1 MSLKV
6 MFWIIAAILLLL
18 LVMLT
23 AYGFFVRSK
32 TQKKIQYKQLNRL
45 VYQDQFEELKR
56 DLWLGQIS
64 QNQYDEGVEEL
75 ERRILEESDKGAV
88 NWKTSA
94 WIAYSSLVIV
104 IVVPLFALSLYFWVG
119 NPSLVDYSGQP
130 SKQLSKPL
138 EGATKE
144 ELLTFVKESPKD
156 SRAWVMLSRIYN
168 SEKNYRAA
176 LDAIN
181 KAFENSPN
189 AKKDP
194 GLLTERAVAMLETK
208 DPMLVTQAQEQ
219 LDEALKVDP
228 EYIPAKELLGMLAY
242 QRQDYKR
249 AVKEW
254 SDILSLLP
262 ENSPRAAQLLDA
274 ISEARNR
281 DFMGFSQ

>member
-32 TQKKIQYKQLNRL
+32 TQKKIQYIQLNRL

-88 NWKTSA
+88 NWKSSA

-262 ENSPRAAQLLDA
+262 DNSPRAAQLLDA

>member
-23 AYGFFVRSK
+23 AYGFFVRSR

-56 DLWLGQIS
+56 DLWLGHITQK
-64 QNQYDEGVEEL
+64 QYDEGVEEL
-75 ERRILEESDKGAV
+75 ERRILEESDKGTV
-88 NWKTSA
+88 NWKSSA
-94 WIAYSSLVIV
+94 WIAYTSLVIV
-104 IVVPLFALSLYFWVG
+104 IIVPLFALSLYFWVG

-130 SKQLSKPL
+130 SKQLSTPS

-168 SEKNYRAA
+168 NEKNYRAA

-189 AKKDP
+189 ARKDP

-208 DPMLVTQAQEQ
+208 DPLLVTQAQEQ
-219 LDEALKVDP
+219 LDEALRVDP